1 MLNYEKLKE
10 NFEYP
15 DAKVVEFN
23 EEQIFVKQ
31 YLPSEDKYGIIYV
44 CLMSLDL
51 QKQSYNP
58 LLAEILFDI
67 QIVKE
72 YTNIIFEEVSDSYF
86 KQFDILHNIG
96 LIDLVVANI
105 PQQEYE
111 ELQRVY
117 YTAIEEAIKY
127 SGNIGNSIN
136 NLFTDVNTMGDIDP
150 DQIAKGMELVEKLS
164 KEQHI

>member
-1 MLNYEKLKE
+1 MLNYGKLKE

-58 LLAEILFDI
+58 LLAEILFDVYVI
-67 QIVKE
+67 KE
-72 YTNIIFEEVSDSYF
+72 YTNIIFEEVDDSYF
-86 KQFDILHNIG
+86 KQFDVLHTLG
-96 LIDLVVANI
+96 VIDLAIANI
-105 PQQEYE
+105 PKEEYE

-117 YTAIEEAIKY
+117 YEAIEEAIKY
-127 SGNIGNSIN
+127 NGNIGNSIN
-136 NLFTDVNTMGDIDP
+136 DLFTKVDDMGEIDP
-150 DQIAKGMELVEKLS
+150 EQIAKGMEIVEKLS